1 MRRNARAGCFSLY
14 LDFLFELNEV
24 CTQAC
29 EEEEE
34 EGGAGVA
41 RDGTQQKGHT
51 SSSYSKCSFQQL

>member
-24 CTQAC
+24 CKQAC

-34 EGGAGVA
+34 GGGGRGGERWYAAERTYFIFLFKV
-41 RDGTQQKGHT
+41 
-51 SSSYSKCSFQQL
+51 